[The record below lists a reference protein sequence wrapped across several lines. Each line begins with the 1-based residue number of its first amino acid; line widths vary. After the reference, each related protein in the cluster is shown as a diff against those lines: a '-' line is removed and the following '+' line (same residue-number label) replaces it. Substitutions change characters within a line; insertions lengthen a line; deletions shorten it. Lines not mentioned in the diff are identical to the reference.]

1 MAKMSIK
8 QFFDKHDLQKDFNI
22 FESSKTYKDA
32 NGKTTSEKILY
43 INLSADVDGQDY
55 LVLSRNL
62 AKKVRENKDELT
74 KAQVQSTEF
83 GWGLICASTV
93 KVFGSVSLD

>member
-1 MAKMSIK
+1 MTIK
-8 QFFDKHDLQKDFNI
+8 EFFSKHGLQKNLDI
-22 FESSKTYKDA
+22 YESSKTYKDA
-32 NGKTTSEKILY
+32 DGKTTSEKILY
-43 INLSADVDGQDY
+43 INLSDDVDGQDY

-62 AKKVRENKDELT
+62 AKKVRKNQTELT

-93 KVFGSVSLD
+93 KVLGSVYLD

>member
-1 MAKMSIK
+1 MTIK

-22 FESSKTYKDA
+22 YESSKTYKDA

-62 AKKVRENKDELT
+62 AKKVRENQDELT

-93 KVFGSVSLD
+93 KVLGSVSLE

>member
-1 MAKMSIK
+1 MTIK
-8 QFFDKHDLQKDFNI
+8 EFFSKHGLQKNLDI
-22 FESSKTYKDA
+22 YESSKTYKDA
-32 NGKTTSEKILY
+32 DGKTTSEKILY

-62 AKKVRENKDELT
+62 AKKVRENQDELT

-93 KVFGSVSLD
+93 KVLGSVSLD

>member
-1 MAKMSIK
+1 MSIK

-62 AKKVRENKDELT
+62 AKKVRENQDELT

-93 KVFGSVSLD
+93 KVFGSVSLK

>member
-1 MAKMSIK
+1 MTIK
-8 QFFDKHDLQKDFNI
+8 EFFNKYDLQKNFNI
-22 FESSKTYKDA
+22 CESSKTYKDA

-43 INLSADVDGQDY
+43 INLSDDVDGQDY

-62 AKKVRENKDELT
+62 AKKVRKNQNELT

-93 KVFGSVSLD
+93 KVLGSVYLD

>member
-1 MAKMSIK
+1 MAKMTIK
-8 QFFDKHDLQKDFNI
+8 QFFDKHGLQKDFNI

-62 AKKVRENKDELT
+62 AKKVRENKDELA

-93 KVFGSVSLD
+93 KVFGSISLE

>member
-1 MAKMSIK
+1 MTIK

-22 FESSKTYKDA
+22 YESEKTYKDA

-62 AKKVRENKDELT
+62 AKKVRENQDELT

-93 KVFGSVSLD
+93 KVFGSVSLE

>member
-1 MAKMSIK
+1 MTIK

-22 FESSKTYKDA
+22 YESSKTYKDA

-93 KVFGSVSLD
+93 KVFGSVSLE

>member
-1 MAKMSIK
+1 MAKMTIK
-8 QFFDKHDLQKDFNI
+8 QFFDKYGLQKDFNI
-22 FESSKTYKDA
+22 YESSKTYKDA
-32 NGKTTSEKILY
+32 DGKTTSEKILY
-43 INLSADVDGQDY
+43 INLSDDVDGQDY
-55 LVLSRNL
+55 LVLSKNL
-62 AKKVRENKDELT
+62 AKKVRKDKKELN

>member
-1 MAKMSIK
+1 MAKMTIK
-8 QFFDKHDLQKDFNI
+8 EFFNKHGLQKNLDI
-22 FESSKTYKDA
+22 LESSKTYKDA
-32 NGKTTSEKILY
+32 DGKTTSEKILY
-43 INLSADVDGQDY
+43 INLSGDVDGQDY

-62 AKKVRENKDELT
+62 AKKVRENQDELT

-93 KVFGSVSLD
+93 KVFGEVTLK

>member
-1 MAKMSIK
+1 MAKMTIN
-8 QFFDKHDLQKDFNI
+8 QFFDKYDLQKNFNI
-22 FESSKTYKDA
+22 YESSKTYKDA
-32 NGKTTSEKILY
+32 DGKTTSEKILY

-62 AKKVRENKDELT
+62 AKKVRENQDELT

-93 KVFGSVSLD
+93 KVFGTVTLK

>member
-1 MAKMSIK
+1 MAKMTIN
-8 QFFDKHDLQKDFNI
+8 QFFDKYGLQKNFNI
-22 FESSKTYKDA
+22 YESSKTYKNA

-62 AKKVRENKDELT
+62 AKKVRENQDELT

-93 KVFGSVSLD
+93 KVFGTVTLK

>member
-22 FESSKTYKDA
+22 YESSKTYKDA

-93 KVFGSVSLD
+93 KVLGSVSLE

>member
-1 MAKMSIK
+1 MTIN
-8 QFFDKHDLQKDFNI
+8 QFFDKYDLQKNFNI
-22 FESSKTYKDA
+22 YESSKTYKDA
-32 NGKTTSEKILY
+32 DGKTTSEKILY

-62 AKKVRENKDELT
+62 AKKVRENQDELT

-93 KVFGSVSLD
+93 KVFGTVTLK

>member
-1 MAKMSIK
+1 MAKMTIK
-8 QFFDKHDLQKDFNI
+8 EFFDENNLQKNLKI

-32 NGKTTSEKILY
+32 KGKTTSEKILY

-62 AKKVRENKDELT
+62 AKKVRKDQDELL

-93 KVFGSVSLD
+93 KLFGEVTL

>member
-1 MAKMSIK
+1 MAKMTIK
-8 QFFDKHDLQKDFNI
+8 EFFSKNNLQKNLDI
-22 FESSKTYKDA
+22 LESSKTYKDA
-32 NGKTTSEKILY
+32 DGKTTSEKILY
-43 INLSADVDGQDY
+43 INLSGDVDGQDY

-62 AKKVRENKDELT
+62 AKKVRKDANEIT

-93 KVFGSVSLD
+93 TVLGSVSLD

>member
-1 MAKMSIK
+1 MTIK
-8 QFFDKHDLQKDFNI
+8 EFFSKHGLQKDFNI
-22 FESSKTYKDA
+22 YESSKTYKDA
-32 NGKTTSEKILY
+32 DGKTTSEKILY
-43 INLSADVDGQDY
+43 INLSDDVDGQDY

-62 AKKVRENKDELT
+62 AKKVRKNQNELT

-93 KVFGSVSLD
+93 KVLGSVYLD

>member
-1 MAKMSIK
+1 MAKMTIGE
-8 QFFDKHDLQKDFNI
+8 FFDKHDLQKNLKI
-22 FESSKTYKDA
+22 FESEKTYKDA

-62 AKKVRENKDELT
+62 AKKVRKDANEIT

-93 KVFGSVSLD
+93 KVFGEVTLK